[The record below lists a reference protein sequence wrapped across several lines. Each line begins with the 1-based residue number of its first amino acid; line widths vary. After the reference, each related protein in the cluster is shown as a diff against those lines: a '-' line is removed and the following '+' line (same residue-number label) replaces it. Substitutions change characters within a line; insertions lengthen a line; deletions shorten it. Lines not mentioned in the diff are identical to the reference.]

1 MNKKIFNKK
10 GEWDYDFFSDILFF
24 KVKEREYSHSVELKN
39 LVVDVDSENF
49 IVGLQ
54 IFNASRFFNID
65 KPLLRQMN
73 SWKLEASI
81 ENNILE
87 IRVLFNIIQ
96 RNKIIEKSPILIQE
110 INRDMPDSKI
120 ICVS

>member
-24 KVKEREYSHSVELKN
+24 KVKEREYSHSIELKN